1 MNTLEDRVVSAIHEN
16 FRALPTKSKPRASTS
31 DVHEWVP
38 LSGIAIIGKDDK
50 ITCLTLGTGMKCLPA
65 SKPSL
70 LASGSVL
77 HDWHAEI
84 LAIRAFNHFLLQEC
98 HKSISC
104 ANYTSPILRRRQ
116 THEVSELQGLQQFGV
131 REGLRIM
138 MYCSEAPCGDASMEL
153 VMEAQENP
161 TPWPV
166 TASNEGYAASLLGR
180 GSFSQLGIVRRKPAR
195 ADSPVTFS
203 KSCSDKLA
211 LKQCTS
217 LLSSPVSLL
226 VSPENAY
233 IDTLILPHYQY
244 RQQACER
251 AFGLTGRM
259 KSVANLTWPAG
270 YEYRPFRVETT
281 SVDFQY
287 SRRGT
292 TDNTDS
298 CKGSNISAVWTPRH
312 QETLING
319 VLQGRR
325 QTDQMGASALS
336 RIRIWNLLMD
346 TIGLID
352 VPALKNAL
360 GIPSYLDTK
369 RSQYLEHRRHVK
381 EDVKSEALKGWKNE
395 PFESVLQQALQP

>member
-1 MNTLEDRVVSAIHEN
+1 
-16 FRALPTKSKPRASTS
+16 
-31 DVHEWVP
+31 
-38 LSGIAIIGKDDK
+38 
-50 ITCLTLGTGMKCLPA
+50 
-65 SKPSL
+65 
-70 LASGSVL
+70 
-77 HDWHAEI
+77 
-84 LAIRAFNHFLLQEC
+84 
-98 HKSISC
+98 
-104 ANYTSPILRRRQ
+104 
-116 THEVSELQGLQQFGV
+116 
-131 REGLRIM
+131 
-138 MYCSEAPCGDASMEL
+138 
-153 VMEAQENP
+153 
-161 TPWPV
+161 
-166 TASNEGYAASLLGR
+166 
-180 GSFSQLGIVRRKPAR
+180 
-195 ADSPVTFS
+195 
-203 KSCSDKLA
+203 
-211 LKQCTS
+211 
-217 LLSSPVSLL
+217 
-226 VSPENAY
+226 
-233 IDTLILPHYQY
+233 
-244 RQQACER
+244 
-251 AFGLTGRM
+251 M